1 MSIVLLIANEKLAH
15 NPTTSLQFL
24 SHPTSSAFPNVW
36 LSILA

>member
-1 MSIVLLIANEKLAH
+1 MSIVLLIENGKLAH
-15 NPTTSLQFL
+15 NPTTSLQFF